1 MKHFIS
7 FQKRKALHLPSVI
20 KSDETDNRQVA
31 FQIQSELLKYG
42 FVFTSEAFELLRF
55 QSIETLNEVYTD
67 LCKGLKELN
76 GTGGYEPIYRNF
88 PQSVNNMTYLEFVIN
103 ALNHYWSW
111 GTWRPEDSEYINREF
126 ALETVKYKEIGLLTD
141 VQFANIFTDIVYS
154 GSSISKWD
162 KTIVDWFID
171 NGLAPELQFNKI
183 TFKETKAYIGKRF
196 LESGKDLPVKSA
208 TDVLRIY
215 AAYSNG
221 DEGLK
226 ENTKFKKPTNAV
238 KCSLMRTLDSCY
250 DLEESFK
257 TYREVWL
264 RVLFYMN
271 PLVADNRKKF
281 PTLASFTDK
290 LRNDPKSLKTFNSYV
305 ETYIKKKDTR
315 IFDLLKKRKGTFM
328 RRLNQLYDVFG
339 MVTIDEFIFSNPTF
353 DQLVNAYNYFSDR
366 AETKDRA
373 VVLASQSKSDVT
385 TFGALVALDPEIV
398 EAIQAKLKLAMY
410 FRVKRTDKKVW
421 IDRALYYSPL
431 ALNNRASS
439 FSMSSK
445 AIGTVEK
452 LPNDLKTLRIYCHW
466 VKTHDIDLSGFVI
479 TNDNQVTKV
488 GWNGSHNYGKVIT
501 YSGDNTGYS
510 AKNAEYLDIN
520 VNELPKDVEW
530 IVVDAKVFRGPNFKS
545 WTGEGV
551 LCGWMKRDKPE
562 HNQHWLPETVT
573 HATKLASD
581 SKSAYLCAYHVP
593 TNNLVYLDVAQ
604 SNESI
609 VTTNADALK
618 MRMFLEKFVVLDT
631 GETEVNWKKLQQGHI
646 LNLLAK
652 EVVQNKEEAEL
663 VFDENT
669 TWESVARAMN
679 EESL

>member
-20 KSDETDNRQVA
+20 ESDETDNRQVA

-183 TFKETKAYIGKRF
+183 TFKETKAYIGKPLF
-196 LESGKDLPVKSA
+196 ESATDLPVKSA

-226 ENTKFKKPTNAV
+226 ENTKFKKPNNAI
-238 KCSLMRTLDSCY
+238 KRSLMRTLDSCY

-264 RVLFYMN
+264 RVLF
-271 PLVADNRKKF
+271 
-281 PTLASFTDK
+281 
-290 LRNDPKSLKTFNSYV
+290 
-305 ETYIKKKDTR
+305 
-315 IFDLLKKRKGTFM
+315 
-328 RRLNQLYDVFG
+328 
-339 MVTIDEFIFSNPTF
+339 
-353 DQLVNAYNYFSDR
+353 
-366 AETKDRA
+366 
-373 VVLASQSKSDVT
+373 
-385 TFGALVALDPEIV
+385 
-398 EAIQAKLKLAMY
+398 
-410 FRVKRTDKKVW
+410 
-421 IDRALYYSPL
+421 
-431 ALNNRASS
+431 
-439 FSMSSK
+439 
-445 AIGTVEK
+445 
-452 LPNDLKTLRIYCHW
+452 
-466 VKTHDIDLSGFVI
+466 
-479 TNDNQVTKV
+479 
-488 GWNGSHNYGKVIT
+488 
-501 YSGDNTGYS
+501 
-510 AKNAEYLDIN
+510 
-520 VNELPKDVEW
+520 
-530 IVVDAKVFRGPNFKS
+530 
-545 WTGEGV
+545 
-551 LCGWMKRDKPE
+551 
-562 HNQHWLPETVT
+562 
-573 HATKLASD
+573 
-581 SKSAYLCAYHVP
+581 
-593 TNNLVYLDVAQ
+593 
-604 SNESI
+604 
-609 VTTNADALK
+609 
-618 MRMFLEKFVVLDT
+618 
-631 GETEVNWKKLQQGHI
+631 
-646 LNLLAK
+646 
-652 EVVQNKEEAEL
+652 
-663 VFDENT
+663 
-669 TWESVARAMN
+669 
-679 EESL
+679 